1 MSSSAPPMMLSSVVV
16 VTVLLAPLTFATGAQ
31 GSPRCEKATARRL
44 AALGDVAQ
52 RCLGACR
59 AAVAPGRSCS
69 ADAPDAALARC
80 LQRARRKAGAGIRRA
95 CGRVDVPLDDIVRT
109 VLSGETCGNGV
120 VDDGEAC
127 DPLGSPTCPAGLP
140 CLAACTSCGP
150 PAYCGDGQVSNPETC
165 DESAPSN
172 GGCPDGLHCVVCL
185 FCDARCGDGRITPGL
200 NSDEVCDPAATPT
213 GCAAGEEC
221 VGCGACGTPVPAV
234 TADEDVTP
242 CDDGIGDRWT
252 FDVAAGTV
260 VTVSADTVDDATA
273 AKLGLEAT
281 CGPAPLH
288 GFRAGVGFPCAF
300 TPPNNPNPGYGCPS
314 FSFVAP
320 VAGSC
325 TLTVGVSSR
334 LDVGDGRGCA
344 DAATARYRLS
354 VSGTALT
361 LVGDDVPP
369 GLVDR

>member
-1 MSSSAPPMMLSSVVV
+1 M
-16 VTVLLAPLTFATGAQ
+16 
-31 GSPRCEKATARRL
+31 
-44 AALGDVAQ
+44 
-52 RCLGACR
+52 
-59 AAVAPGRSCS
+59 
-69 ADAPDAALARC
+69 
-80 LQRARRKAGAGIRRA
+80 
-95 CGRVDVPLDDIVRT
+95 PLDDIVRT

-120 VDDGEAC
+120 VDEDEAC
-127 DPLGSPTCPAGLP
+127 DPLGSPTGCPAGLP

-150 PAYCGDGQVSNPETC
+150 PAFCGDGQVSNPETC
-165 DESAPSN
+165 DASAPSN

-200 NSDEVCDPAATPT
+200 NSDEVCDPAASPT

-234 TADEDVTP
+234 SADEDVTP
-242 CDDGIGDRWT
+242 CDDGVGDRWT

-273 AKLGLEAT
+273 AKLVFEAT

-288 GFRAGVGFPCAF
+288 GFRAAVGFPCTF
-300 TPPNNPNPGYGCPS
+300 TPPNNPNPGYGCPR

-325 TLTVGVSSR
+325 SLTVGVMPR
-334 LDVGDGRGCA
+334 LDIGDGIGCA
-344 DAATARYRLS
+344 DPAIARYRLH
-354 VSGTALT
+354 VGGTALT

-369 GLVDR
+369 GLVSDR